1 MQESRHNDGARVGLL
16 KRVSVAVD
24 ANVYKVS
31 HPQLPRNTYILCMP
45 PARKILYDP
54 VVCGERLRRLAI
66 ECNKTFLKTAWQLV
80 PGLKRV
86 RANNI
91 CEIVVLRGG
100 LAYALDVAF
109 EDLFGAFLPRCVIG
123 ARRYRISGEKFGAEI
138 KYINFDPLPDNG
150 ILLMGD
156 TIATGASLSRTLAE
170 VRDELRRRDY
180 RVKRLLVFS
189 IAAAFKGCTRLLEWE
204 DRFREWWPNFRVHFF
219 AAEALFGLVDGTHLR
234 FRKEGEAIVPDEVK
248 ECVSKV
254 YGDYESGFLPNN
266 ICAIFDWGDRS
277 FRIERHLKDVL
288 RFASSSLRVAR
299 DRKAKGVLKRIQRNA
314 KLELKKLGW
323 PLKKA
328 RR

>member
-1 MQESRHNDGARVGLL
+1 MQESRHNGGAGMEVL
-16 KRVSVAVD
+16 KRINVPVD

-31 HPQLPRNTYILCMP
+31 HPQLPRNTYILCMSS
-45 PARKILYDP
+45 ARKILYDP

-80 PGLKRV
+80 PNLKKT
-86 RANNI
+86 RANDI
-91 CEIVVLRGG
+91 CEVVVLRGG

-109 EDLFGAFLPRCVIG
+109 EDLFDAFLPRCVIG

-180 RVKRLLVFS
+180 RVKKLLVFS
-189 IAAAFKGCTRLLEWE
+189 IAAAFKGSTRLFEWE
-204 DRFREWWPNFRVHFF
+204 ERFREWWPNFRIHFF

-234 FRKEGEAIVPDEVK
+234 FRKEGEAIVPEEVK
-248 ECVSKV
+248 KYVSKV
-254 YGDYESGFLPNN
+254 YGDYERGFLPNN

-288 RFASSSLRVAR
+288 RFASSSLKATK
-299 DRKAKGVLKRIQRNA
+299 DPKAKRILKRIQRDA

-323 PLKKA
+323 PLK
-328 RR
+328 RVR

>member
-1 MQESRHNDGARVGLL
+1 MQESRHNDGAGMEVL
-16 KRVSVAVD
+16 KRINVPVD

-31 HPQLPRNTYILCMP
+31 HPQLPRNTYILCMS

-80 PGLKRV
+80 PNLKKT
-86 RANNI
+86 RANDI
-91 CEIVVLRGG
+91 CEVVVLRGG

-109 EDLFGAFLPRCVIG
+109 EDLFDAFLPRCVIG

-180 RVKRLLVFS
+180 RVKKLLVFS
-189 IAAAFKGCTRLLEWE
+189 IAAAFKGSTRLLEWE
-204 DRFREWWPNFRVHFF
+204 ERFREWWPNFRIHFF
-219 AAEALFGLVDGTHLR
+219 TAEALFGLVDGTHLR
-234 FRKEGEAIVPDEVK
+234 FCKEGEAIVPEEVK
-248 ECVSKV
+248 EYVSKV
-254 YGDYESGFLPNN
+254 YGDYERGFLPNN

-288 RFASSSLRVAR
+288 RFASSSLKATK
-299 DRKAKGVLKRIQRNA
+299 DPKAKKVLKRIRRDA

-323 PLKKA
+323 PLKWV
-328 RR
+328 R